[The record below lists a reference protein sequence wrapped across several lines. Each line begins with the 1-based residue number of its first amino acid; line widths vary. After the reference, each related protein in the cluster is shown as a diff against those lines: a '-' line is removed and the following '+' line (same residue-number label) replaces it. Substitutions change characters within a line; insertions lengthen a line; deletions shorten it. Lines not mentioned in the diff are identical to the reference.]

1 MSSVVAA
8 VAVGAAVL
16 LVFGPS
22 PSRNLQGSSLAVV
35 GLAALAVGWVG
46 FAHGLRLP
54 LLAIAAAG
62 VWAAHR
68 QVQNKRARLA
78 ADRRAAS
85 VIDVCEGLAADLRAG
100 QPPLLALHGAA
111 REWPEFSVVA
121 DAGRL
126 GGDVPLA
133 LRRLAESPGAQGLRA
148 VAAAWVIAHRSGA
161 GLADAVALA
170 ARSIREDR
178 ATARIV
184 ETEMA
189 SARATARL
197 LAVLPIGVLLIGRG
211 TGGDPFAFLFG
222 STAGLVC
229 LGGGMS
235 LSWAGLAWLE
245 RIGRS
250 GQG

>member
-1 MSSVVAA
+1 MSPVLAA

-16 LVFGPS
+16 LAFE
-22 PSRNLQGSSLAVV
+22 PSRNLNLRWGSLWLVTLA
-35 GLAALAVGWVG
+35 GLAFGWLG
-46 FAHGLRLP
+46 FANGLRLP
-54 LLAIAAAG
+54 LLGIAAAG
-62 VWAAHR
+62 MWAAHR
-68 QVQNKRARLA
+68 QVQNRRARSA

-100 QPPLLALHGAA
+100 QPPLSALRTAS
-111 REWPEFSVVA
+111 REWPEFCVVA

-126 GGDVPLA
+126 GSDVPEA
-133 LRRLAESPGAQGLRA
+133 LRGLAELPGARGLRA

-170 ARSIREDR
+170 ARAIREER

-197 LAVLPIGVLLIGRG
+197 LAVLPVGVLLIGRG

-222 STAGLVC
+222 STAGLIC
-229 LGGGMS
+229 LGGGLA

-245 RIGRS
+245 RIARS
-250 GQG
+250 VQG